1 MNAWHQHTT
10 HTAAATQSTE
20 PQDTIGTEFGRLW
33 LGFMTARVTLGAVFV
48 VLQTAIYLFSASP
61 NQTPL
66 IICLIY
72 LALALA
78 VRLVSQPQQFSNRLD
93 GHWLRT
99 VGVDVITFAALQLFN
114 AGGINYTPLLALPVL
129 MASVLGSML
138 LAMGAAAGVTLLLFA
153 YAAWLSLLAPSDSST
168 YFLQAALTGAGCFS
182 ISLITSQ
189 LARRLAN
196 VERQAQH
203 NQLAAEVQR
212 QVNALVIESLSDAVL
227 VTDARGQLR
236 STNPAAR
243 LLLGGQSHPKDM
255 ETSLSAHDGWQAL
268 AQVITTCFAS
278 GQTQQSDI
286 SIAHPGQGVRNLRVR
301 TQLTTP
307 LEGSTQVLCVVFMQD
322 QREIQARIRAE
333 KLASMGRMSAAVA
346 HEIRNPL
353 AAISQ
358 ANALLAEDLHEP
370 TQLRLT
376 SMVAQNALRLEK
388 IVRDVL
394 HLAHAGTPAPGDS
407 APTLDLTDTVR
418 RVCRDWRN
426 QNALTDGLL
435 HVRLPEE
442 TALVVFDAE
451 HLRRVLFNL
460 LDNAMRYA
468 RATTG
473 GIQVSVD
480 VSRASAPASL
490 AKICVWSHGEVLEAA
505 VEQHLFEPF
514 FSSESR
520 SSGLGLYICREL
532 CASHGA
538 SIAYERSNRQV
549 GLASVMGNAF
559 VLILKTSGPSLVPA
573 TNQPKP
579 LPYANT

>member
-1 MNAWHQHTT
+1 MKGWLQRAEQTDPPAPGDT
-10 HTAAATQSTE
+10 SE
-20 PQDTIGTEFGRLW
+20 PKMGSEFERLW

-48 VLQTAIYLFSASP
+48 LLQTAIYLFSPSP
-61 NQTPL
+61 NETPL
-66 IICLIY
+66 LICLVY
-72 LALALA
+72 LMLALA
-78 VRLVSQPQQFSNRLD
+78 VRLVGQPQQFSHRLD

-99 VGVDVITFAALQLFN
+99 VGVDVLTFASLQLFQ

-138 LAMGAAAGVTLLLFA
+138 LALGAAAGVTLLLFA
-153 YAAWLSLLAPSDSST
+153 YAAWLSLLTPIESNT
-168 YFLQAALTGAGCFS
+168 YFLQAALTGAGCFA

-189 LARRLAN
+189 LARRLAS

-227 VTDARGQLR
+227 VADASGRLR

-243 LLLGGQSHPKDM
+243 LLLGGQSQAKDLA
-255 ETSLSAHDGWQAL
+255 SNLNAHAGWQAL
-268 AQVITTCFAS
+268 AQVITTCFAL
-278 GQTQQSDI
+278 GQTQQADI
-286 SIAHPGQGVRNLRVR
+286 SIDHPGQGARNLRVR
-301 TQLTTP
+301 AQLTAP

-333 KLASMGRMSAAVA
+333 KLAGMGRMSAAVA

-358 ANALLAEDLHEP
+358 ANALLAEELHEP
-370 TQLRLT
+370 NQLRLT
-376 SMVAQNALRLEK
+376 NMVAQNALRLEK

-394 HLAHAGTPAPGDS
+394 HLAHAGTPVPDDS
-407 APTLDLTDTVR
+407 APMLPLTDTVR

-426 QNALTDGLL
+426 QNGLTDALE
-435 HVRLPEE
+435 VRLPDVS
-442 TALVVFDAE
+442 TLVCFDPE

-460 LDNAMRYA
+460 LDNARRYA
-468 RATTG
+468 RAG
-473 GIQVSVD
+473 NGSIQVSAD
-480 VSRASAPASL
+480 VSLASAPDLL
-490 AKICVWSHGEVLEAA
+490 AKLCIWSHGEALEAG

-538 SIAYERSNRQV
+538 SIAYERSSRALEEQTM
-549 GLASVMGNAF
+549 MGNAF
-559 VLILKTSGPSLVPA
+559 VIVLKCCGSSLTP
-573 TNQPKP
+573 TTDHTKSIPH
-579 LPYANT
+579 ANP